1 MKNLTSHFNSLD
13 GGGSGCECDIQP
25 SLNDVDSEYPTQIL
39 KVPQRNLA
47 IGSIF
52 ASRYQ
57 IIEKVGK
64 GGMGEVY
71 KALDREIDEKVAL
84 KLLNPDIAGDEKTIE
99 RFRSEL
105 KLARQI
111 SHRNVCR
118 MYDLNKAEG
127 THYIIMEY
135 VAGEDLKSSIRRMG
149 PLNPAKAVFITKQ
162 VCEGLIEAHRL
173 GVVHRDL
180 KPQNIMIDPEGN
192 VRIMDFGI
200 ARSLKTKGVTD
211 TGVII
216 GTPEYMSV
224 EQVEGEAVD
233 QRSDVYSLGVILY
246 EMLTAAV
253 PFNGDT
259 PLSIALKHKTQPP
272 PNPREITPL
281 IPEDLSQLILKCM
294 EKDKEKRFQNA
305 EELLTELSRIEK
317 NFSTT
322 EMQLSKRKQLAS
334 TEITVTFSLKKIFIP
349 ALVFAALVITGVATW
364 QILLQKKALPV
375 MTKKPSLAVLC
386 FVNNSGDESL
396 NYWKSGLA
404 DLLITDFS
412 QSKFVRVISE
422 EEIYSLS
429 RKLNLLDAKKISPE
443 DLVRVATQ
451 GRVDYVLNGSFV
463 TNGVNFLVT
472 IMIRNSHTGQVIS
485 SQRIEC
491 KGEEEIPARI
501 DVLTKKIKSD
511 LNLSPERIS
520 SDIDKGLDKITTSSP
535 EAYRY
540 YIEGRKNHMIDGDS
554 RKTIEFMEKAIAIDP
569 KFAGAYRIMAGAYD
583 ELGYLYEEWNSLQ
596 KALELKDRLTEREF
610 YLTQAELY
618 SMSEKTYGKAIK
630 ANNKVLEIYP
640 EDEAA
645 NYNLGILF
653 CRDLEQWDKAIE
665 RFDVLI
671 QNGAKAGDPYAYQ
684 ALAYMAKGM
693 YDRARNVLE
702 NYLSSSPNEGWIREK
717 ISQVYLSQGKLDLAR
732 RVAEEALDID
742 SASINP
748 SLLGDIFL
756 YQGDLSNAEREYEK
770 MLNTEESASQYEARF
785 RLAAWYLS
793 QGRFGKSKEQVKH
806 MIELSEKAGDLQRM
820 IWSHSYLAQIH
831 LASGNPDK
839 ALEEWKQGWNIAV
852 EESLDEQPD
861 LFLKGRIYLGTKSMD
876 KAQAT
881 AEELKKMLQPKMN
894 QKLMRYHHLLM
905 GMILLERENLTEA
918 IIHFDKAL
926 SLLPFQHS
934 EQDGQALFIYP
945 LALTYYKTGDLEKSQ
960 VQFQKIISLTTGRL
974 FFGDIFARSYYMLG
988 KIFQEKG
995 WGEKAIEH
1003 YARFLELWKDA
1014 DPEIPELEDARDRLA
1029 QLKAQT

>member
-13 GGGSGCECDIQP
+13 GGGSGCECDIHLP
-25 SLNDVDSEYPTQIL
+25 LKDADPEYPTQIL

-52 ASRYQ
+52 AGRYQ
-57 IIEKVGK
+57 IIEKLGK

-99 RFRSEL
+99 RFRNEL

-118 MYDLNKAEG
+118 MYDLNKEEG
-127 THYIIMEY
+127 TFYITMEY

-149 PLNPAKAVFITKQ
+149 PLNPAKAVFITQQ
-162 VCEGLIEAHRL
+162 VCEGLIEAHRW

-224 EQVEGEAVD
+224 EQVEGEVVD
-233 QRSDVYSLGVILY
+233 QRSDIYSLGVILY

-259 PLSIALKHKTQPP
+259 PLSVALKHKTQLP
-272 PNPREITPL
+272 PNPREIIPQ

-294 EKDKEKRFQNA
+294 EKERERRFQCA
-305 EELLTELSRIEK
+305 EDLLIELSRIKK

-322 EMQLSKRKQLAS
+322 EMQPSRRKQLTS

-349 ALVFAALVITGVATW
+349 ALVFVVIVIAGVAAW
-364 QILLQKKALPV
+364 QILPQKKALPV

-386 FVNNSGDESL
+386 FVNISGDENL
-396 NYWKSGLA
+396 NYWRSGLA

-422 EEIYSLS
+422 KEIYNLS
-429 RKLNLLDAKKISPE
+429 RRLNLVDAKKFSPE
-443 DLVRVATQ
+443 DLARVATQ
-451 GRVDYVLNGSFV
+451 GRADYVLNGSFV
-463 TNGVNFLVT
+463 ANGVNFLVT
-472 IMIRNSHTGQVIS
+472 VIVRNSHTGQVIS

-491 KGEEEIPARI
+491 KGEIEIPARI

-511 LNLSPERIS
+511 LNLSPKQIS
-520 SDIDKGLDKITTSSP
+520 SDRDKGIEKITTGSP
-535 EAYRY
+535 EAYKY
-540 YIEGRKNHMIDGDS
+540 YIEGLRNDMNEGDS
-554 RKTIEFMEKAIAIDP
+554 RQTIECMEKAISIDP
-569 KFAGAYRIMAGAYD
+569 KFARAYRIMAGAYD
-583 ELGYLYEEWNSLQ
+583 ELGNFYEEWNSLH
-596 KALELKDRLTEREF
+596 KALGLKDRLTEREF
-610 YLTQAELY
+610 YLTQAEIF

-630 ANNKVLEIYP
+630 AYNKVLEIYP
-640 EDEAA
+640 EDEDA
-645 NYNLGILF
+645 NFNLGILF
-653 CRDLEQWDKAIE
+653 CRDLEQWEKAIE

-671 QNGAKAGDPYAYQ
+671 QNGADAGDPYVYQ
-684 ALAYMAKGM
+684 AEAYMAEGL

-702 NYLSSSPNEGWIREK
+702 NYLSRSPNEVWIREEM
-717 ISQVYLSQGKLDLAR
+717 SQVYLSQGKLDLAQKET
-732 RVAEEALDID
+732 EESMHID
-742 SASINP
+742 STYINP

-756 YQGDLSNAEREYEK
+756 YQGDLGKAEREYER
-770 MLNTEESASQYEARF
+770 MLNTEEITSQYEARS
-785 RLAAWYLS
+785 RLAALYLS
-793 QGRFGKSKEQVKH
+793 QGRFEKSKEQVKY
-806 MIELSEKAGDLQRM
+806 IGELAEKAGDLER
-820 IWSHSYLAQIH
+820 IIRSHSYLAQIH

-839 ALEEWKQGWNIAV
+839 ALKEWKQGWSIAV
-852 EESLDEQPD
+852 EESLDVQPD
-861 LFLKGRIYLGTKSMD
+861 LFLEGRIYLGAKSMD

-881 AEELKKMLQPKMN
+881 AEDLKKMFQLKMN
-894 QKLMRYHHLLM
+894 QKLIRYHQLLM
-905 GMILLERENLTEA
+905 GMIELERENLTEA
-918 IIHFDKAL
+918 IVYFDRAL

-934 EQDGQALFIYP
+934 EQDDQALFIYP
-945 LALTYYKTGDLEKSQ
+945 LALTYYKAGDLEKAQ
-960 VQFQKIISLTTGRL
+960 EQFQKIISLTTGRL
-974 FFGDIFARSYYMLG
+974 FFGDIFAKSYYMLG
-988 KIFQEKG
+988 KIYQEKG

-1003 YARFLELWKDA
+1003 YTRFLELWKDA
-1014 DPEIPELEDARDRLA
+1014 DPEIPELEDARDRLT
-1029 QLKAQT
+1029 QLKVQT